1 MKRRYLSFKEQ
12 YFRKDLDFRARLFN
26 VLALCGIVISFLT
39 TVQSLIT
46 RMWEITA
53 IGVALMVLSWCIM
66 SYAKRSGNY
75 QRCYYITVVTI
86 FMIFFP
92 VLFFA
97 SGGYRGGMPSVCIFA
112 ALFTMLM
119 LNGWQAFAMMGAE
132 MVIYL
137 VVTWL
142 CFRHPEWV
150 SAFPSEEAV
159 LQDIQFG
166 YVAVGISCGIVVFLH
181 LREYDQQRDL
191 LKEKNVKLREMDEAK
206 SAFLTTVAHEV
217 KNPLNII
224 SLHAQDSWELTSEEP
239 LDLPQIRENQQI
251 INDTVMKLDRILGD
265 LMDTV
270 SIEQGR
276 LQLSPAPMLL
286 SDAIR
291 AAAQPWQKQYRLHQL
306 QTDLVLDLPEDLP
319 PIFADFTRIM
329 QVLSNLL
336 INAFRH
342 TKAGTVTIRLRMTI
356 AGQEVCVADNGEG
369 MDEAMRKRALE
380 GYVSASKDYWRH
392 GIGLYVCHRVV
403 EAHGGQI
410 WIESKKNVGTRV
422 YFTLPQKENN

>member
-1 MKRRYLSFKEQ
+1 MKRRYYAFKER

-26 VLALCGIVISFLT
+26 VLALCGIVISLFT
-39 TVQSLIT
+39 TLQSLLT
-46 RMWEITA
+46 RMWGIA
-53 IGVALMVLSWCIM
+53 VVGVLLMVISWCIM
-66 SYAKRSGNY
+66 SYAGRSGNY
-75 QRCYYITVVTI
+75 QRCYYITVVAI

-92 VLFFA
+92 VLFFV

-142 CFRHPEWV
+142 CYRHPEWV
-150 SAFPSEEAV
+150 TAFATEAAT
-159 LQDIQFG
+159 LQDVQFG
-166 YVAVGISCGIVVFLH
+166 YVAVGVSCGIVVFLH

-191 LKEKNVKLREMDEAK
+191 LKEKNDQLREMDEAK

-224 SLHAQDSWELTSEEP
+224 SLHAQDSWELTAEDP
-239 LDLPQIRENQQI
+239 LDLAQIRENQHI
-251 INDTVMKLDRILGD
+251 INDTVMKIDRILGD

-286 SDAIR
+286 ADAIR
-291 AAAQPWQKQYRLHQL
+291 AAAQPWQRQYQL
-306 QTDLVLDLPEDLP
+306 RQIQTNLVLELEDVP
-319 PIFADFTRIM
+319 PIFADFTRIN

-342 TKAGTVTIRLRMTI
+342 TQAGTVTIRLRQTML
-356 AGQEVCVADNGEG
+356 GQEVCVADNGEG
-369 MDEAMRKRALE
+369 MDEALRKRALE

-403 EAHGGQI
+403 QAHGGQI